1 MWFRHLL
8 VASLGLCAAAVHAQ
22 SSCSA
27 TNDNQD
33 ASCSISCEVG
43 QAAVCRNG
51 TGSSTP
57 TCECS
62 GSSIDIFRKSIAN
75 VTPGADKGQP
85 QIASTAST
93 VNTTPVQ
100 RLEQTN
106 VLDVINQRLAKLQDF
121 ELGRQCRQVQDGQI
135 CRPIRTCVLSVPN
148 KPPTMMSGMHCGET
162 CLPRYK
168 EVCTTVVGK
177 LTATTPLLLQSE
189 PQVAIKEPNWSDI
202 PSQVL
207 GYSETYEN
215 CSEREQSMTFRHTTA
230 TKVGSR
236 IAKSKVLR
244 TGETNA
250 LVINAKVTFKV
261 ADVGGEAGG
270 SSTRTVAHDVTV
282 TDAEEQNVE
291 QNVALEKTIPLFV
304 PPMSHVTIAH
314 SWVKREAPI
323 PFQGFAVLDAPLTT
337 NLSGKTFVSQVLPA
351 QGDRTFPFE
360 GTVHFAFT
368 AEGKTSVVQRN
379 LTPAQCGSNKALSVK
394 GGAWQ

>member
-1 MWFRHLL
+1 MWFRRLL
-8 VASLGLCAAAVHAQ
+8 MASLGLCAAAVHAQ

-57 TCECS
+57 TCECT

-75 VTPGADKGQP
+75 VTTGADKGQP

-189 PQVAIKEPNWSDI
+189 PQVTIKEPNWSDI
-202 PSQVL
+202 PSQVI
-207 GYSETYEN
+207 GYRESYNN
-215 CSEREQSMTFRHTTA
+215 CSDVEQGKTFKHSTVSKAGT
-230 TKVGSR
+230 R
-236 IAKSKVLR
+236 ITKSKVLR
-244 TGETNA
+244 TGETNG
-250 LVINAKVTFKV
+250 LTINAKVTFKV
-261 ADVGGEAGG
+261 ADIAGEVGG
-270 SSTRTVAHDVTV
+270 STSRTVAHEVVV
-282 TDAEEQNVE
+282 TDAKEEFFDETVS
-291 QNVALEKTIPLFV
+291 LEETMPVRV
-304 PPMSHVTIAH
+304 PPMSLVTVDH
-314 SWVKREAPI
+314 SWVRREGPI

-337 NLSGKTFVSQVLPA
+337 NLSGKTFVSQVLPS

-360 GTVHFAFT
+360 GTVHFAFH
-368 AEGKTSVVQRN
+368 AEGKTSLVQRK
-379 LTPAQCGSNKALSVK
+379 LTPAECGSNKALSVK
-394 GGAWQ
+394 GEAWQ